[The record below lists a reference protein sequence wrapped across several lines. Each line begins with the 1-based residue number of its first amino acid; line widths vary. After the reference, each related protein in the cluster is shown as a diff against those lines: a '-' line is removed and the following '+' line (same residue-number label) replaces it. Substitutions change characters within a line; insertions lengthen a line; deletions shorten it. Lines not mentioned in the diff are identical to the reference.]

1 MNNNIIFVKQNDT
14 ARILTDTLLLSDG
27 TPINLENATVKFI
40 VNNVRKD
47 CEIVNAPI
55 GSVQYRFDDSDL
67 ENAGS
72 LTCEWEIT
80 YDTGLQLSVPTKGY
94 IIVRIVPDLA

>member
-1 MNNNIIFVKQNDT
+1 MDNNIIFVKQNDT

-27 TPINLENATVKFI
+27 TPINLTNATLKFI
-40 VNNVRKD
+40 VNGVKKD
-47 CEIVNAPI
+47 CEIVSASI
-55 GSVQYRFDDSDL
+55 GAVQYRFDDTDL

-72 LTCEWEIT
+72 LKCEWEIT
-80 YDTGLQLSVPTKGY
+80 FESGLQLSVPTKGY